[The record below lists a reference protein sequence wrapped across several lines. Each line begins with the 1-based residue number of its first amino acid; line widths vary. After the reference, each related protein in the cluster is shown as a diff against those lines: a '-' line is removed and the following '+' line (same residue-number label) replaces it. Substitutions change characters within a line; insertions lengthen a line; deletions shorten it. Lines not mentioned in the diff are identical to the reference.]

1 MELTIQSEEFSD
13 KLNSQ
18 TFDLSN
24 KHSQSLEKREKEFEI
39 QLQKS
44 IEERNEYYR
53 LKIADLDD
61 LFKFEKEISLQN
73 YESLKSNLDGYK
85 VKFEACK
92 SLNEQLNDKILKL
105 QEEYDSLK
113 INAQKSVDLKSKE
126 IQDNNERLELL
137 SSKLSDQ
144 NEIISALQIEMG
156 NLQAQLKESKEQVN
170 Y

>member
-18 TFDLSN
+18 TFDLLN

-73 YESLKSNLDGYK
+73 YESLQSNLDGYK
-85 VKFEACK
+85 VKFEACN
-92 SLNEQLNDKILKL
+92 SLNEQLNDKILKF